1 MLGAQ
6 RILTATDYAYIMRTF
21 WFFAALAGASPALAS
36 PISSPA
42 RAVDGDTLILTDLIV
57 RLHGIDAVEA
67 QQTCKRGTVT
77 WPCGQEAKRSL
88 AALVDG
94 KVVECVQRSIDQYGR
109 TVATCTVNG
118 FDLAENLTRSGLAV
132 ALPEFSDAYVDA
144 EARSRALRL
153 GIWAGEF
160 QLPRDYRA
168 ANPVAQPSAQRAVA
182 LRPRR
187 AAAPAVVE
195 VYFRNCAHA
204 RAAGAAP
211 LYRGRPGYRP
221 EMDGDSDGVACEPY
235 RGR

>member
-1 MLGAQ
+1 MQL
-6 RILTATDYAYIMRTF
+6 MRVF
-21 WFFAALAGASPALAS
+21 CFLMAMAGVSPALAS

-42 RAVDGDTLILTDLIV
+42 SVVDGDTLILTDLVV

-67 QQTCKRGTVT
+67 QQTCKRGAES
-77 WPCGQEAKRSL
+77 WACGQEAKRSL
-88 AALVDG
+88 AALVEG
-94 KVVECVQRSIDQYGR
+94 KTVECLPRSIDQYGR

-132 ALPEFSDAYVDA
+132 ALPDFSDAYVDA

-153 GIWAGEF
+153 GIWGGEF
-160 QLPRDYRA
+160 QMPRDYRA
-168 ANPVAQPSAQRAVA
+168 TNPVAPPVAQRAVA

-187 AAAPAVVE
+187 TATPAVVG

-221 EMDGDSDGVACEPY
+221 EMDGDSDGVACEPF